1 MQPEFSAVNA
11 SFTGLAIDGET
22 LTLEAVRAVAQQPEL
37 TVTLAESS
45 RPKIEASRQVVEDVL
60 AAGKVVYGINTG
72 FGALSSVTIS
82 NAQVNQLQVNLVRS
96 HAAGTGQILDF
107 PTVRSMMLLRANT
120 LAKGFSGVR
129 PVVIE
134 TLLALLNAG
143 VYPKIPSRGSLGASG
158 DLAPLA
164 HMTLVLI
171 GEGEAFY
178 QGEWLPGG
186 EALKRAG
193 IAPLSLKAKEGL
205 ALLNGTQMM
214 TAIGTL
220 ALLEAETLMN
230 AAEVAG
236 AMTIEAIRGSEKPFD
251 ARVAAARTHPGHQQ
265 SAAVVR
271 QLLANSEIMASHHDC
286 DKVQDAYSL
295 RCIPQVHGAARDM
308 LAAVRRTLTVEINA
322 ATDNPL
328 IFPNG
333 DVISQ
338 GNFHGE
344 PVAMAMEMLA
354 LALCELGS
362 ISERRMDKLMNPV
375 FSGLPAF
382 LAGSHQEGLNSGL
395 MIVHYAMASLVSENK
410 ILAHPAVVDTIPT
423 SNDKEDHVSMGA
435 TAACKA
441 VRILEHVRWVLAAEL
456 LAAAEGLEYREG
468 LKPGDGVWQVYQHIR
483 QVVAPLT
490 ADRSLAPDVE
500 RLAALLQDGS
510 LLAPVQAYLI
520 CPAEGL

>member
-1 MQPEFSAVNA
+1 MDKTMRTDTLMTTLEL
-11 SFTGLAIDGET
+11 TGDA
-22 LTLEAVRAVAQQPEL
+22 LTLDDVGRVSRDAGIRL
-37 TVTLAESS
+37 SLAESS
-45 RPKIEASRQVVEDVL
+45 RQAIEASRRIVEDVL
-60 AAGKVVYGINTG
+60 TSGKTVYGVNTG
-72 FGALSSVTIS
+72 FGALSSVSIS
-82 NAQVNQLQVNLVRS
+82 TEQVDQLQVNLVRS
-96 HAAGTGQILDF
+96 HAAGTGPTLDF
-107 PTVRSMMLLRANT
+107 ATVRAMMLLRANT

-129 PVVIE
+129 PVVVD

-178 QGEWLPGG
+178 RGERLPGG

-193 IAPLSLKAKEGL
+193 IEPITLKAKEGL

-220 ALLEAETLMN
+220 ALLDAEELMTV
-230 AAEVAG
+230 AEVAG
-236 AMTIEAIRGSEKPFD
+236 AMTIEAVKGSQKPFD
-251 ARVAAARTHPGHQQ
+251 ARVAKVRPHPGHQQ

-271 QLLANSEIMASHHDC
+271 QLLQNSQINEAHLNC
-286 DKVQDAYSL
+286 AKVQDAYSL

-308 LAAVRRTLTVEINA
+308 LASVRRILEVEVNA

-333 DVISQ
+333 DIISQ

-362 ISERRMDKLMNPV
+362 ISERRIDKLMNPV
-375 FSGLPAF
+375 FSELPAF
-382 LAGSHQEGLNSGL
+382 LAGKHQEGLNSGM
-395 MIVHYAMASLVSENK
+395 MIVHYAAASLVSENK
-410 ILAHPAVVDTIPT
+410 VLAHPAVVDTIPT

-435 TAACKA
+435 TAAHKA
-441 VRILEHVRWVLAAEL
+441 AKILEHTRWVLAAEL
-456 LAAAEGLEYREG
+456 LAAAEGLEYRDG
-468 LKPGDGVWQVYQHIR
+468 LQPGDGVWRVYQAIR
-483 QVVAPLT
+483 QVVPPLT
-490 ADRSLAPDVE
+490 ADRSLAGDVE
-500 RLAALLQDGS
+500 NIVAKIQDGALLRPIQD
-510 LLAPVQAYLI
+510 LLQPMA
-520 CPAEGL
+520 

>member
-1 MQPEFSAVNA
+1 MLQNPPTRTLEIN
-11 SFTGLAIDGET
+11 GET
-22 LTLEAVRAVAQQPEL
+22 LTLEAVRHVALNETAKVAL
-37 TVTLAESS
+37 AAESLE
-45 RPKIEASRQVVEDVL
+45 KIDASRRVVENVL
-60 AAGKVVYGINTG
+60 ASGNTVYGVNTG

-82 NAQVNQLQVNLVRS
+82 NEQVDQLQVNLVRS
-96 HAAGTGQILDF
+96 HAAGTGVILDF
-107 PTVRSMMLLRANT
+107 STVRAMMLLRANT

-129 PVVIE
+129 PVVVE
-134 TLLALLNAG
+134 TLLAMLNAG
-143 VYPKIPSRGSLGASG
+143 VYPKVPSKGSLGASG

-178 QGEWLPGG
+178 QNECLPGA

-193 IAPLSLKAKEGL
+193 IQPLTLKAKEGL

-220 ALLEAETLMN
+220 ALLEAETLMA

-236 AMTIEAIRGSEKPFD
+236 AMTIEAVKGSQKPFD
-251 ARVAAARTHPGHQQ
+251 ARVANARPHAGHIE

-271 QLLANSEIMASHHDC
+271 RLLQNSRINESHRDC
-286 DKVQDAYSL
+286 AKVQDAYSL
-295 RCIPQVHGAARDM
+295 RCIPQVHGACRDL
-308 LAAVRRTLTVEINA
+308 LASVRRILEVEINA

-328 IFPNG
+328 VFPNG

-354 LALCELGS
+354 LALAELGS
-362 ISERRMDKLMNPV
+362 ISERRIDKLMNPV
-375 FSGLPAF
+375 FSELPAF
-382 LAGSHQEGLNSGL
+382 LAGKFQEGLNSGM
-395 MIVHYAMASLVSENK
+395 MIVHYAAASLVSENK
-410 ILAHPAVVDTIPT
+410 VLAHPAVVDTIPT

-441 VRILEHVRWVLAAEL
+441 AQMLKNTRWVLAAEM
-456 LAAAEGLEYREG
+456 LAAAEGLEYRDG
-468 LKPGDGVWQVYQHIR
+468 LQPGDGVWRVYQQIR
-483 QVVAPLT
+483 NVVPALT
-490 ADRSLAPDVE
+490 ADRTLAGDVE
-500 RLAALLQDGS
+500 TLANLIQDGS
-510 LLAPVQAYLI
+510 LLAPIQDLLQPTA
-520 CPAEGL
+520 

>member
-1 MQPEFSAVNA
+1 MIPMHPDFS
-11 SFTGLAIDGET
+11 SKTLIIDGES
-22 LTLEAVRAVAQQPEL
+22 LTLEAVQNAALNESI
-37 TVTLAESS
+37 TVTLSDNS
-45 RPKIEASRQVVEDVL
+45 RQKVQASRQIVEDVL
-60 AAGKVVYGINTG
+60 ASGKIVYGINTG

-82 NAQVNQLQVNLVRS
+82 NEQVDQLQANLVRS
-96 HAAGTGQILDF
+96 HSAGTGERLDF
-107 PTVRSMMLLRANT
+107 ATVRAMMLLRANT
-120 LAKGFSGVR
+120 LAKGLSGVR
-129 PVVIE
+129 PVVVD
-134 TLLALLNAG
+134 TLLALLNQG

-171 GEGEAFY
+171 GEGEAYY
-178 QGEWLPGG
+178 QGAWLPGG
-186 EALKRAG
+186 EALKKAG
-193 IAPLSLKAKEGL
+193 ITPLTLKAKEGL

-220 ALLEAETLMN
+220 ALLQAENLMN

-236 AMTIEAIRGSEKPFD
+236 AMTIEAVQGSKKPFD
-251 ARVAAARTHPGHQQ
+251 DRVAAARPHPGHRQ

-271 QLLANSEIMASHHDC
+271 KLLENSEIMDSHQHC

-295 RCIPQVHGAARDM
+295 RCIPQVHGAARD
-308 LAAVRRTLTVEINA
+308 LLTSVRRVLSVEINA

-375 FSGLPAF
+375 FSCLPAF
-382 LAGSHQEGLNSGL
+382 LAGKHQEGLNSGL
-395 MIVHYAMASLVSENK
+395 MIVHYAVASLVSENK

-441 VRILEHVRWVLAAEL
+441 AKILEHVRWVLAAEL
-456 LAAAEGLEYREG
+456 LAAAEGLEYRNG
-468 LKPGDGVWQVYQHIR
+468 LKPGDGVWQVYQKIR

-490 ADRSLAPDVE
+490 ADRSLAGDVE
-500 RLAALLQDGS
+500 KLAELLKEGS
-510 LLAPVQAYLI
+510 LLEPVQACFI
-520 CPAEGL
+520 IDGVKN

>member
-1 MQPEFSAVNA
+1 M
-11 SFTGLAIDGET
+11 LIDPQTRTLKINGES
-22 LTLEAVRAVAQQPEL
+22 LTLEAVREL
-37 TVTLAESS
+37 ALHDTIPVTLAEES
-45 RPKIEASRQVVEDVL
+45 RHKIEASRRIVEDVL
-60 AAGKVVYGINTG
+60 SSGKTVYGVNTG

-82 NAQVNQLQVNLVRS
+82 NEQVDQLQVNLVRS
-96 HAAGTGQILDF
+96 HAAGTGEILDVA
-107 PTVRSMMLLRANT
+107 TVRAMMLLRANT

-129 PVVIE
+129 PVVVD
-134 TLLALLNAG
+134 TLLDMLNKG
-143 VYPKIPSRGSLGASG
+143 VYPKVPSKGSLGASG

-178 QGEWLPGG
+178 QNEWLPGG
-186 EALKRAG
+186 DALQRAG
-193 IAPLSLKAKEGL
+193 IQPLTLKAKEGL

-220 ALLEAETLMN
+220 ALLEAEALLD

-236 AMTIEAIRGSEKPFD
+236 AMTIEAVKGSQKPFD
-251 ARVAAARTHPGHQQ
+251 ERVADARPHAGHQE

-271 QLLANSEIMASHHDC
+271 RLLQHSEINEAHRDC
-286 DKVQDAYSL
+286 AKVQDAYSL
-295 RCIPQVHGAARDM
+295 RCIPQVHGACRDM
-308 LAAVRRTLTVEINA
+308 LASVRRILEVEINS

-354 LALCELGS
+354 LALAELGS
-362 ISERRMDKLMNPV
+362 ISERRIDKLMNPV
-375 FSGLPAF
+375 FSELPAF
-382 LAGSHQEGLNSGL
+382 LAGKAQEGLNSGM
-395 MIVHYAMASLVSENK
+395 MIVHYAAASLVSENK
-410 ILAHPAVVDTIPT
+410 VLAHPAVVDTIPT

-441 VRILEHVRWVLAAEL
+441 VRMLNNTRWVLAAEM
-456 LAAAEGLEYREG
+456 LAAAEGLEYRDG
-468 LKPGDGVWQVYQHIR
+468 LKPGEGVWRTYQKIR
-483 QVVAPLT
+483 SVVPALT
-490 ADRSLAPDVE
+490 TDRTMAGDVE
-500 RLAALLQDGS
+500 LLAGMIRDGS
-510 LLAPVQAYLI
+510 LLLSVQSLLRPDQI
-520 CPAEGL
+520 IR